1 MKKFATALVLASAM
15 TLSVGLVACTG
26 ANEPGKNAGTKFDQ
40 LTTTESVYGYSA
52 ASAGMLISAMDK
64 GSAAKIA
71 MAKGITLEVSDPADV
86 PTEIPADPAPE
97 TSADPAPIDPQIAE
111 LDRYMGLVESLL
123 SDGGFQVVDQTSDR
137 ADEYT
142 EKNVVSYRDM
152 QGNQLQYVMYYN
164 IEKQAAE
171 SEESAAQAESAE
183 TEENYAITGVM
194 LIDDAEYPIHGER
207 TIETE
212 EGETENETEFTVT
225 LPDGGK
231 MLVKQ
236 EIEQEGNEV
245 EQEYSYS
252 LFDAENKLIER
263 NTFEYEVE
271 EDETE
276 IKMTSF
282 KDGKTQVFFFE
293 KETENGKEEIKLRVG
308 TDQNA
313 DTYKVHILTDE
324 NGNAHYEYEKV
335 VRA

>member
-52 ASAGMLISAMDK
+52 ASAGMLISAMDN

-71 MAKGITLEVSDPADV
+71 MAKGITLEVSNPADV
-86 PTEIPADPAPE
+86 PTETPADPAPE
-97 TSADPAPIDPQIAE
+97 TLADPAPIDPQIAE